1 MRCTT
6 ILASF
11 AIVCLLLVSSAVQAA
26 GKPWRLGVHGGIMD
40 QDVSGLDN
48 AMNAGVGFG
57 YDFGRFA
64 LEGMYSTSLSKG
76 DARIGSLTG
85 DWDVSVLAAYG
96 VCRTLG
102 QYYLKAKVGYLNED
116 VKISVSSA
124 SSSGSDSGASFG
136 FGGGVRFGQGHSAE
150 LEYTVIEE
158 NINFISLAVWL

>member
-1 MRCTT
+1 
-6 ILASF
+6 LS
-11 AIVCLLLVSSAVQAA
+11 LVSGTVQAA
-26 GKPWRLGVHGGIMD
+26 DKPWRLGVHGGIMD

-48 AMNAGVGFG
+48 AINAGVGLG

-76 DARIGSLTG
+76 DARVGSVTG
-85 DWDVSVLAAYG
+85 NWDVSILAAYA

-102 QYYLKAKVGYLNED
+102 QYYLKAKLGYLNED
-116 VKISVSSA
+116 VKVSVTGA

-136 FGGGVRFGQGHSAE
+136 FGGGMHFGRGHSAE

-158 NINFISLAVWL
+158 DINFISISFWL